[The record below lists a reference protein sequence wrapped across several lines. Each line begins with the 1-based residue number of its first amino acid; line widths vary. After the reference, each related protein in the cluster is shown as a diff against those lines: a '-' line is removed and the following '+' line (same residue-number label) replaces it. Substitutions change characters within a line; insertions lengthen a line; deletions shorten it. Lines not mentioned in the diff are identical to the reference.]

1 MKRARSAS
9 TQSGLTL
16 IEVMIAIVIMATI
29 NLIAWRGIDILSR
42 ANTTLQLRSEES
54 ARLMRAL
61 QQLER
66 DIAWHT
72 TVELPTRS
80 PPPPTS
86 AESPRRVEL
95 LPPGMQITRA
105 ASGQL
110 LLTLVR
116 AAPAAPGQWQQVQWW
131 MQGNTLYRAAGQP
144 SARYPVPSP
153 QVADRVAVLNGVAS
167 FNLRA
172 WVAPKG
178 WQPLP
183 GPAFT
188 NNGATGLE
196 ITLALRHTD
205 GQPLSW
211 RRVLAFN

>member
-72 TVELPTRS
+72 TVELPTRI

-86 AESPRRVEL
+86 VEAPRRVEL

-172 WVAPKG
+172 WVSPRG

-183 GPAFT
+183 GPAFA

-196 ITLALRHTD
+196 ITLALRRTD